1 MLRYLK
7 FIVTAF
13 LVLMAVGYANANGPV
28 PGLNKLEP
36 IHTEQYNKA
45 QLAVPKLHIS
55 LESTPKLTDI
65 PSLKSEFAP
74 QTDFFADNTNSI
86 SEGLTQYASLPVPN
100 SVIKTNVESLYE
112 KHGFN
117 KAVENSLYFYTKK
130 FKEKELPQEL
140 IFLPLIESGFN
151 LHAYSP
157 KKAAGLWQFIPGT
170 AKRYGLKINWWVD
183 ERRDQIKATIAASE
197 YL

>member
-1 MLRYLK
+1 MFRYLK
-7 FIVTAF
+7 SIVTAL
-13 LVLMAVGYANANGPV
+13 LVVMAVGYANANGPV

-36 IHTEQYNKA
+36 IYTDQDNKA
-45 QLAVPKLHIS
+45 QLAVPKLHIKS

-65 PSLKSEFAP
+65 PSLKSEFTP

-117 KAVENSLYFYTKK
+117 KAVESSLYFYTKK
-130 FKEKELPQEL
+130 FKENFL
-140 IFLPLIESGFN
+140 IQLSRTGKYLE
-151 LHAYSP
+151 
-157 KKAAGLWQFIPGT
+157 
-170 AKRYGLKINWWVD
+170 KIAEIFR
-183 ERRDQIKATIAASE
+183 ERNRKSVV
-197 YL
+197 